1 MIRLQRVT
9 FLALHDYLGL
19 TTELTRPADIIPPLP
34 TGERPQATSVRH
46 SKSHRAD
53 TGPSSMR
60 TSIEALNN
68 GEENFQTVR
77 TSQSV
82 LDLSFTSPS
91 SDALQTSSTTDPK
104 VLETPV
110 MNGESTASSVSTG
123 RKRPTH
129 FSGQRSMSVVESHR
143 LIPDFEEA
151 AARARVK
158 NSLDTT
164 FFEKHKITYPN
175 VPSNRTPTTNF
186 LSRQISLPD
195 VKISSIFFVLRS
207 TRFV

>member
-19 TTELTRPADIIPPLP
+19 TTELTRPADIIPSLP
-34 TGERPQATSVRH
+34 SAERTQENSSH
-46 SKSHRAD
+46 QSKSRRSD
-53 TGPSSMR
+53 TGPSSMG
-60 TSIEALNN
+60 TSVEALHN
-68 GEENFQTVR
+68 GTENLQPVR

-91 SDALQTSSTTDPK
+91 ADALQTSTTTDPK

-110 MNGESTASSVSTG
+110 MNNEPTASNHSAS
-123 RKRPTH
+123 RKRSTNY
-129 FSGQRSMSVVESHR
+129 SGQRSMSVVESHR

-164 FFEKHKITYPN
+164 LFEKNKITYPN
-175 VPSNRTPTTNF
+175 VPINRQPTTNF

-195 VKISSIFFVLRS
+195 VKLSFFFLVS
-207 TRFV
+207 HPTRFV